1 MGKKDFVMDH
11 LEDGAKIQDDY
22 TIKDVLGSG
31 AYGEV
36 RKCIHLRTKEVR
48 AVKIINKSLMKQKE
62 SERLKSEIGLLR

>member
-11 LEDGAKIQDDY
+11 LEDGARIQDDY

-36 RKCIHLRTKEVR
+36 RKCIHLRTKETR
-48 AVKIINKSLMKQKE
+48 AVKIINKSLMKSKE
-62 SERLKSEIGLLR
+62 LDRLK